1 MEPALVGLLFA
12 DRIINED
19 NGKKGIIGTFNRF
32 FAPQFPV
39 NFPPWAIYAAVTNI
53 QGPLKFSVRLV
64 HNEDEEKVVIPIEG
78 DMNVPSINDVAE
90 LIFSI
95 NNAIFP
101 IPGKYN
107 LTFSIGNEIVG
118 SRVLFV
124 EQKDA

>member
-39 NFPPWAIYAAVTNI
+39 NFPPWAIYAAVTNL
-53 QGPLKFSVRLV
+53 QGTHKFSVRLV
-64 HNEDEEKVVIPIEG
+64 HNEDESKVVIPIEG
-78 DMNVPSINDVAE
+78 DMNVPSIHDVAE

-95 NNAIFP
+95 NNAVFP
-101 IPGKYN
+101 SPGKYN
-107 LTFSIGNEIVG
+107 LIFSIGNEIVG

-124 EQKDA
+124 DQKSD

>member
-32 FAPQFPV
+32 SAPQFPV

-53 QGPLKFSVRLV
+53 QGPHKFSVRLV
-64 HNEDEEKVVIPIEG
+64 HNEDETKVVIPIEG
-78 DMNVPSINDVAE
+78 DMNVPSVNDVAE

-95 NNAIFP
+95 NNAVFP
-101 IPGKYN
+101 TPGKYN

>member
-53 QGPLKFSVRLV
+53 QGPHKFSVRLV